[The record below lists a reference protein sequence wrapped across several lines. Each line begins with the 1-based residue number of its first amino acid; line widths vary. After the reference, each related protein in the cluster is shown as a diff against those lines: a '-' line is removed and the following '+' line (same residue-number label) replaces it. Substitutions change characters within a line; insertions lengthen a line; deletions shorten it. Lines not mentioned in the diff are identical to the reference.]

1 MSTRKLFVPVL
12 AVLLSA
18 TPPVLAD
25 DAPNL
30 GKPLDA
36 ATLADLDFT
45 VLPDGDG
52 LPAGSGTAL
61 AGRKVYEQ
69 YCQACHG
76 ENGSG
81 GANDALAG
89 GRGSLRSNAP
99 QKTVGSYWP
108 YATTVF
114 DYIRR
119 AMPLPSP
126 GVLTDDEI
134 YAVTAYILYLNDII
148 SEDAA
153 MTATS
158 LPAVRMPNRE
168 GFIRA
173 WPP

>member
-1 MSTRKLFVPVL
+1 MSMRKWYVTAL
-12 AVLLSA
+12 ALLLA
-18 TPPVLAD
+18 AAPPVLAD
-25 DAPNL
+25 DTPNL
-30 GKPLDA
+30 GKPIDA

-52 LPAGSGTAL
+52 LPSGSGTAL
-61 AGRKVYEQ
+61 AGRKVYAQ

-76 ENGSG
+76 ENGAG
-81 GANDALAG
+81 GVNDTLAG
-89 GRGSLRSNAP
+89 GQGTLRSAAP

-126 GVLTDDEI
+126 GVLTNDEI

-148 SEDAA
+148 PEDAA

-158 LPAVRMPNRE
+158 LPAVRMPNRD